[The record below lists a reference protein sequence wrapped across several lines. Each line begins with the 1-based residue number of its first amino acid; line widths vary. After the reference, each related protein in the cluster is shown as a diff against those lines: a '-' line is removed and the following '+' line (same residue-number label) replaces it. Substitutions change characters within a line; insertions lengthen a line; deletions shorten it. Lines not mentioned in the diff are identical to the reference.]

1 MLDRIIEIL
10 TTPESRIEDSI
21 ILCEHK
27 IDDIQL
33 IDDIADLDLIE
44 NIIADKLQI
53 GEIILLEF
61 SLVKLK
67 SLGFF
72 SNKDFFIKEY
82 LYTLPER
89 GIYIYESKKYLAEL
103 PFYSSFETIVNLSQ
117 ELSSNSKHK
126 YCVEE
131 IINLIIF
138 REEKSLFIKLIYTY
152 EDVEIVSD
160 SITSKIKLFIEI
172 LRDQNLTDK
181 KNIFLNELVEF
192 LAGKDE
198 DVKFSYLI
206 RHFELYFDKSIATYN
221 YYLRNFSYNKLK
233 IELDSKAL
241 EFSQK
246 IQTVINDSQT
256 KLIAIPTAFV
266 LVLSNLDYEK
276 GDSYKNIVGLIGLI
290 IFSILLQLFINNQKS
305 IIRFIDENINRYKST
320 YNDQNK
326 IDVEQSFK
334 SVDSEK
340 TKQIKRL
347 AIIEILLWTVPIL
360 NLCVIFFLL
369 SYKRLS
375 LLIILMY
382 LVFTFIK
389 IYSNKKGI
397 PSRITNILK
406 I

>member
-33 IDDIADLDLIE
+33 IDDITDLDLIE
-44 NIIADKLQI
+44 NIITDKLQV
-53 GEIILLEF
+53 GEIISLEF

-89 GIYIYESKKYLAEL
+89 GIYIYESKKYLVEL

-126 YCVEE
+126 YNEEE
-131 IINLIIF
+131 ILNLIIF

-160 SITSKIKLFIEI
+160 SINSKIKLFIEI

-198 DVKFSYLI
+198 EVKFSYLI
-206 RHFELYFDKSIATYN
+206 RHFELYFDRSIATYN

-276 GDSYKNIVGLIGLI
+276 GDSYKNIVALIGLI

-320 YNDQNK
+320 YKDQNK
-326 IDVEQSFK
+326 MDVEQSFK

-347 AIIEILLWTVPIL
+347 VIIEFLLWIVPIL
-360 NLCVIFFLL
+360 TLCVIFFLL

-382 LVFTFIK
+382 LVFSFIK
-389 IYSNKKGI
+389 IHSNKKGI

>member
-1 MLDRIIEIL
+1 MLDRIIKIL

-21 ILCEHK
+21 ILCEYK

-44 NIIADKLQI
+44 NIITDKLQV
-53 GEIILLEF
+53 GEIISLEF

-89 GIYIYESKKYLAEL
+89 GIYIYDSKKYLTEL
-103 PFYSSFETIVNLSQ
+103 PFYFSFETIVNLSQ

-126 YCVEE
+126 YNEEE

-152 EDVEIVSD
+152 EDVEILNA
-160 SITSKIKLFIEI
+160 SICNKIKLFIEI
-172 LRDQNLTDK
+172 LSDENFTDK

-192 LAGKDE
+192 LAGME
-198 DVKFSYLI
+198 DDFKYSHLI
-206 RHFELYFDKSIATYN
+206 RNFESYFDKSIATYN

-246 IQTVINDSQT
+246 LQTVINDSQT

-276 GDSYKNIVGLIGLI
+276 GDSYKNIVALIGLI
-290 IFSILLQLFINNQKS
+290 IFSTLLQLFVNNQKS
-305 IIRFIDENINRYKST
+305 IIGFIDENINRYKST
-320 YNDQNK
+320 YKDQDKMN
-326 IDVEQSFK
+326 VEQSFK
-334 SVDSEK
+334 SVDLEK
-340 TKQIKRL
+340 KKQIKRL
-347 AIIEILLWTVPIL
+347 LIIEVLLWMVPIL
-360 NLCVIFFLL
+360 TLSVIFFLL
-369 SYKRLS
+369 SYKHLS
-375 LLIILMY
+375 ILIILLY
-382 LVFTFIK
+382 FVFAFIK
-389 IYSNKKGI
+389 INSNNKGI
-397 PSRITNILK
+397 PSKITYILK